1 MWLNCCAHE
10 SPSSVENCMKALG
23 ITQNV
28 VADGFRVDRMA
39 DDHSCHFD
47 EWFVRADSFIG
58 RRKPKV

>member
-1 MWLNCCAHE
+1 
-10 SPSSVENCMKALG
+10 MKALG

-28 VADGFRVDRMA
+28 VADGFRIDRMA

-58 RRKPKV
+58 KRNPKVNAKVKAKV